1 VSSVSHALSA
11 AILAVA
17 TVGAAPGL
25 TQAEPPIRHMLVQY
39 RPASGDYCAD
49 TAPRDAILRP
59 SEARCDAQPGWTQQ
73 RIAMARR

>member
-1 VSSVSHALSA
+1 
-11 AILAVA
+11 
-17 TVGAAPGL
+17 
-25 TQAEPPIRHMLVQY
+25 MLVQY